1 MGERGDE
8 AGETGGAQR
17 KAPSR
22 DVILPGFPQNPR
34 AAHLAGWPWASLC
47 FLICEMGSPRP
58 GLSGLPRGVGDVQP
72 VRPPA
77 LGIWPSLRW
86 GCSASLPALQGSEP
100 WQVSPPVSES
110 CSELSLGP
118 GPLLDHAH
126 PRPPSDLWSHLC
138 GRRMALIIDADV

>member
-1 MGERGDE
+1 M
-8 AGETGGAQR
+8 
-17 KAPSR
+17 
-22 DVILPGFPQNPR
+22 
-34 AAHLAGWPWASLC
+34 
-47 FLICEMGSPRP
+47 
-58 GLSGLPRGVGDVQP
+58 QP

-138 GRRMALIIDADV
+138 GRRMALIIGAV